1 MTVMASSLR
10 DDDLM
15 LSASQVDPFDKSGLR
30 STGKQGT
37 LDKSKVKKLTGEGV
51 EHLAIQEESSS
62 LKSLSPLTE
71 KSASRKSNLIT
82 NQSPVQPPVE

>member
-30 STGKQGT
+30 STGRQGT
-37 LDKSKVKKLTGEGV
+37 LDKSKVKKMTTGTDV

-71 KSASRKSNLIT
+71 KSASRKSNFI
-82 NQSPVQPPVE
+82 SS

>member
-37 LDKSKVKKLTGEGV
+37 LDRSKVKKMTGTDV

-82 NQSPVQPPVE
+82 N